1 MTFVLRQYQER
12 ALNLTLRHLDE
23 YPHSQPLIVA
33 PCAAGKSVI
42 IAALCVR
49 LSALTPGMVLVMT
62 HRKELVIQNAGK
74 LPEHLRVGVF
84 SAGAG
89 RKELRKITVAG
100 FQTIRN
106 HAEKLPQVGY
116 ILIDEADYAQKGYR
130 EFIDQVRKKSPDVRV
145 LGLTATP
152 YLGDANR
159 TALHLLPADKQIFTG
174 IAAEIQISELL
185 NLGFLCP
192 LLPYKGRTRLETEGV
207 KVDARTGDFAVG
219 ALEAAVDTDELNTQV
234 AQEITEIFSERKAVM
249 VFATGVSHARHLRDA
264 LKKLGDTAE
273 CVLGDTPKA
282 ERDKIIRDFR
292 EGRLKYIVGVDV
304 LLVGFDAPIMDGIA
318 FLRPTLSARVYVQA
332 LGRGMRIH
340 PDKVDCLVAD
350 FTDNTE
356 NHGPIDE
363 IEGRPP
369 KLKTGDAPVKMC
381 DNCFS
386 IVLAGL
392 KKCPICG
399 VEFEFKEHEREHMF
413 DATTGLLI
421 SGVTKNEDGSK
432 TYPVEK
438 VEYEIRV
445 TASGS
450 PALVANYLAPGR
462 RSPVATTYYNLWHHS
477 AGAVKR
483 DSAAWLRRQRNPGGS
498 VPLSAQ
504 EALVRAEMGALKIP
518 RTVTVRPG
526 SPFPIRFGEAK

>member
-1 MTFVLRQYQER
+1 MFQLRPYQER
-12 ALNLTLRHLDE
+12 VLNLTVQHLYD
-23 YPHSQPLIVA
+23 YPQSQPLIVA

-42 IAALCVR
+42 IAALCTK

-62 HRKELVIQNAGK
+62 HRKELVVQNAGK
-74 LPEHLRVGVF
+74 LPEHMNVGVF

-106 HAEKLPQVGY
+106 HAEKLPQVGF
-116 ILIDEADYAQKGYR
+116 IVIDEADYAQKGYR
-130 EFIDQVRKKSPDVRV
+130 EFIDAVRKKSPDVRV

-192 LLPYKGRTRLETEGV
+192 LTPYKGTVHLETGGV
-207 KVDARTGDFAVG
+207 KVDARTGDFAIG
-219 ALEAAVDTDELNTQV
+219 ALEAAVDTDELNTG
-234 AQEITEIFSERKAVM
+234 AAREIAAIFADRRAVM
-249 VFATGVSHARHLRDA
+249 VFAAGVSHAEHLRDA
-264 LKKLGDTAE
+264 LRAQGEDAE
-273 CVLGDTPKA
+273 CVLGHTPKT
-282 ERDKIIRDFR
+282 ERDAIIKRFR
-292 EGRLKYIVGVDV
+292 EGKLKYIVGVDV

-318 FLRPTLSARVYVQA
+318 MLRPTLSGRVYVQA

-340 PDKVDCLVAD
+340 PGKEDCLVCD
-350 FTDNTE
+350 FTDNTDT
-356 NHGPIDE
+356 HGPIDE
-363 IEGRPP
+363 IEGNPP
-369 KLKTGDAPVKMC
+369 KMKTGEAPTKLC

-392 KKCPICG
+392 KKCPTCG
-399 VEFEFKEHEREHMF
+399 FEFEFRERDNQQVF
-413 DATTGLLI
+413 DPTTGLLI

-432 TYPVEK
+432 TYPVER
-438 VEYEIRV
+438 VEYEIRT
-445 TASGS
+445 TAAGN

-462 RSPVATTYYNLWHHS
+462 RSPVAICYYNMWHHS
-477 AGAVKR
+477 HAVAHR
-483 DSAAWLRRQRNPGGS
+483 DGQMWLRRQRNPGGS
-498 VPLSAQ
+498 IPLSAQ
-504 EALVRAEMGALKIP
+504 EALVRAEMGALKTP
-518 RTVTVRPG
+518 SSVTVRPG
-526 SPFPIRFGEAK
+526 SPWPIRYGASR